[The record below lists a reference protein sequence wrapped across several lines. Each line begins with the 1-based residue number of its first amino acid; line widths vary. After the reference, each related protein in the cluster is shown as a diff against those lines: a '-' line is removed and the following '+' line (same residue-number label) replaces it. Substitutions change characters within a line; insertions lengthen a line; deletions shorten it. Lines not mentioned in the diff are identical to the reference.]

1 MFYAKEGL
9 IDEQMEKIFCCISC
23 QLYAAIRMALPNGI
37 NRLISF
43 CCYVVLLMVN
53 FLTNCGTKF
62 NMLLFVP
69 HISEALFLILK
80 SPWRGIQP

>member
-9 IDEQMEKIFCCISC
+9 IDEQMEKILYCISC
-23 QLYAAIRMALPNGI
+23 QLCAVIRMALHNGI
-37 NRLISF
+37 NRIIRF

-53 FLTNCGTKF
+53 FLTNCETKF

-80 SPWRGIQP
+80 SPRRGIQP